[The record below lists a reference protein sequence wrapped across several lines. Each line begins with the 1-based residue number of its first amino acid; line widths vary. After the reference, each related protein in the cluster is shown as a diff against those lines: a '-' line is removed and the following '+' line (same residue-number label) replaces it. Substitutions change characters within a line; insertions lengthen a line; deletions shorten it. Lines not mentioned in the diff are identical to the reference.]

1 MDPARR
7 LIALAHYEE
16 LARIGKALASPVR
29 LRLIDLLRQGPRSVD
44 VLASRSGV
52 AVANVS
58 QHLQQLRAAH
68 IVVSEKQGQQVVYRL
83 SSADVSAFFSSL
95 RGLGEALLPEFDR
108 LRDALRVQSEPQ
120 RAALLKKIEAGRVAL
135 LDVRPEEEWR
145 AGHLPGAIHIPLEEL
160 SGRLD
165 QLSKRT
171 PIVVYCRGPYCPMAL
186 CAVDVLTRAG
196 FKAEHL
202 DLGPAEVGER
212 RAAAALP
219 PLRLV
224 GGERLA
230 AEDEE
235 NTRLRYRRRKQS

>member
-1 MDPARR
+1 MDPDQR

-52 AVANVS
+52 EVANVS

-83 SSADVSAFFSSL
+83 SNADVSAFFASL
-95 RGLGEALLPEFDR
+95 RDLGEALLPEFDR
-108 LRDALRVQSEPQ
+108 LREALRVLSEPE

-160 SGRLD
+160 GDRLD
-165 QLSKRT
+165 LLSKRT
-171 PIVVYCRGPYCPMAL
+171 PIVAYCRGPYCPMAL
-186 CAVDVLTRAG
+186 SAVDVLTRAG

-202 DLGPAEVGER
+202 DLGPAEVAER
-212 RAAAALP
+212 LGKQGAAKP
-219 PLRLV
+219 RL
-224 GGERLA
+224 RLA
-230 AEDEE
+230 ASATTAAD
-235 NTRLRYRRRKQS
+235 TIHSTPRRRRKKS